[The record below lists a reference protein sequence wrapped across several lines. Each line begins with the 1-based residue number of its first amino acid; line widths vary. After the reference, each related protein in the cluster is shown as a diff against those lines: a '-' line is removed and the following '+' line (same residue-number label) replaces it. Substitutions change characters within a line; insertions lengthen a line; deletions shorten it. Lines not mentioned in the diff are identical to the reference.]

1 MTRDRRRGSSALYG
15 GGDSRTGGFSMGGT
29 PFGFGF
35 SYGAASSVAGTSS
48 SRGGHYGYDGRRGE
62 TVEEEDDHTVQCN
75 QM

>member
-1 MTRDRRRGSSALYG
+1 MHYMVAATAGLVDLVWVA
-15 GGDSRTGGFSMGGT
+15 

>member
-15 GGDSRTGGFSMGGT
+15 GGDSRTGGFGMGA